1 MGKRESLSRDYS
13 EEMFSRNAAY
23 VHPKNRLR
31 GSLGPMR
38 GGIRL

>member
-1 MGKRESLSRDYS
+1 MSNRRQLDRDYS
-13 EEMFSRNAAY
+13 EEMFSRHAAWQ
-23 VHPKNRLR
+23 HPKNRLH